1 MSLTQSPKLIRVI
14 SSVLLILFCY
24 LTGTQNMAGQNEDPY
39 GIHPVK
45 EALLEQSE
53 GITDSSTEKY
63 IYRLGDKVSVALL
76 KILKEE
82 ELSDPKKIRQ
92 ILPIIEKAF
101 SGLQFVSVA
110 DDRKPKVTVFFLTHL
125 QANIKDPVLKK
136 DIFQLLEFIK
146 QKTASANSK

>member
-1 MSLTQSPKLIRVI
+1 
-14 SSVLLILFCY
+14 
-24 LTGTQNMAGQNEDPY
+24 MAGQDEDRY
-39 GIHPVK
+39 GIHSVK

-92 ILPIIEKAF
+92 ILPIIQKAF
-101 SGLQFVSVA
+101 AGLQFVSVTE
-110 DDRKPKVTVFFLTHL
+110 DRKPKVTLFLLTYL
-125 QANIKDPVLKK
+125 QTNLKDPALKK
-136 DIFQLLEFIK
+136 EIAQLIDFIK
-146 QKTASANSK
+146 QKTSSANSK